1 MALRPALL
9 IAQLLG
15 VVFATN
21 VMDYHPLDSAV
32 CLNGE
37 PAGVFVWSGGS
48 ASDWVIQLGG
58 GSVDIGFCIDEAHCA
73 MPATPPASP
82 PPPPPPQPLMSG
94 GPQSDD
100 CTANPTFCGFCQA
113 QIVICDFSL
122 FLGDSVVTSNAT
134 TMHFSGPQI
143 LAAALK
149 KLVDL
154 GLSQSKRVLLTGV
167 GHGGTA
173 LILNADSITTQLQAL
188 VPGVEVR
195 ALPADGFHPK
205 HQHVFFQGVDFYS
218 SLLQGMLNASGA
230 HKHLNPSCLTKYPDT
245 PWLCLYANESL
256 PILKTPIFVVN
267 QLASIWDTQCGI
279 DGMGHPSDPVH
290 P

>member
-15 VVFATN
+15 VAFATN

-113 QIVICDFSL
+113 QIVMCDFSL

-149 KLVDL
+149 KIDIRT
-154 GLSQSKRVLLTGV
+154 GLIVMLTALTGYATARIIAVAMAGQTDPYNTAAITYEVTTALLT
-167 GHGGTA
+167 
-173 LILNADSITTQLQAL
+173 
-188 VPGVEVR
+188 
-195 ALPADGFHPK
+195 
-205 HQHVFFQGVDFYS
+205 
-218 SLLQGMLNASGA
+218 
-230 HKHLNPSCLTKYPDT
+230 
-245 PWLCLYANESL
+245 LYA
-256 PILKTPIFVVN
+256 LKRGQSPF
-267 QLASIWDTQCGI
+267 SKG
-279 DGMGHPSDPVH
+279 
-290 P
+290 